1 MDDRLKWKS
10 LHSMT
15 ISEYCDGCLRLSNSV
30 TVNLRKL
37 FEVCVH
43 VSVIC
48 EFRSYVLRN
57 CAWIVSIQ
65 TTDLFILSS
74 EWQPHPTY
82 LSRRIF
88 FIFNIWSSC
97 VLIINSTWYVFSS
110 FVRLVVSSMQLSVGS
125 ITLAMNFFVL
135 HFSEQF

>member
-37 FEVCVH
+37 LEVCVH

-48 EFRSYVLRN
+48 EFRSYVPRN
-57 CAWIVSIQ
+57 CASIVSIQ
-65 TTDLFILSS
+65 TTDLFKVRNGNRTL
-74 EWQPHPTY
+74 PTCLVEY
-82 LSRRIF
+82 FLF
-88 FIFNIWSSC
+88 LKFE
-97 VLIINSTWYVFSS
+97 
-110 FVRLVVSSMQLSVGS
+110 VRVY
-125 ITLAMNFFVL
+125 
-135 HFSEQF
+135 